1 MDYNNFLLNIN
12 VIFLSMI
19 NDEINK
25 YSKKQLENIYNISF
39 DEYINSNEEI
49 KNILNNEVKA
59 KDLVNIFLSII
70 NLNKGNLNKD
80 LNSFLNNNLMNS
92 NQISERINLILKKVS
107 LNFKINDLSEPNL
120 EKTTESFMDSMLI
133 SLSEILSDKYFLKMC
148 FYGKCEIIFISR
160 RKSSSYCNS
169 KCQTRAK
176 SYRAYHSNDVIKE
189 PSEIEKTEPIENII
203 VTKLDPEKYYIPT
216 EYDVDFGF
224 FDDEQT
230 KIRLIGS

>member
-12 VIFLSMI
+12 AIFLSLI

-25 YSKKQLENIYNISF
+25 YSKKQLENIYNVSF

-59 KDLVNIFLSII
+59 KDLINIFLSII

-92 NQISERINLILKKVS
+92 DQISERINLILKKVS

-120 EKTTESFMDSMLI
+120 EKTTESFMDSLLI

-224 FDDEQT
+224 FDDDQT
-230 KIRLIGS
+230 KIRLLGS

>member
-1 MDYNNFLLNIN
+1 MDYNNLLLNIN

-59 KDLVNIFLSII
+59 KDLINIFLSII
-70 NLNKGNLNKD
+70 NLNKDNLNKD

-176 SYRAYHSNDVIKE
+176 SYRAYHSNDIIKK
-189 PSEIEKTEPIENII
+189 PSKIEKTEPIENII
-203 VTKLDPEKYYIPT
+203 VTRLDPEKYYIPT